1 MNLRPVSYPETSA
14 TNYEP
19 MTRNIQ
25 EERRPH
31 KNLQLISEDIL
42 VNLELRQ
49 TQEYTE
55 GLVTLH

>member
-1 MNLRPVSYPETSA
+1 
-14 TNYEP
+14 

-49 TQEYTE
+49 TQEYTDRTGNTSLIVAKGNINLLAPE
-55 GLVTLH
+55 FYI